1 MSQSIRKEDQH
12 HGREEEIQRR
22 IPEEDVSPRTLR
34 STTPVFD
41 ITSHCLFCSENIPT
55 SDRLTS
61 KRRKLISNVETTEFK
76 DSVLKCARERCDE
89 WGNLVAKRIES
100 AIDLVAAE
108 AKYHCRC
115 AQEFFQ
121 CRGEN
126 TVGKPADAAREH
138 AFSELCN
145 FLDETDECQYSL
157 SELLELME
165 TVLMVK
171 MDILCNTS

>member
-1 MSQSIRKEDQH
+1 MTEHALVTPPCYTKITPGS
-12 HGREEEIQRR
+12 
-22 IPEEDVSPRTLR
+22 PEEDVSPRTLR

-41 ITSHCLFCSENIPT
+41 ITSHCLFCSEIIPT
-55 SDRLTS
+55 SGRLSS
-61 KRRKLISNVETTEFK
+61 KRRKLGSNVETIEFK

-89 WGNLVAKRIES
+89 WRNLRIES
-100 AIDLVAAE
+100 AIDLVAVE
-108 AKYHCRC
+108 AKYHRRC

-121 CRGEN
+121 CRGET

-157 SELLELME
+157 SELL
-165 TVLMVK
+165 
-171 MDILCNTS
+171 

>member
-1 MSQSIRKEDQH
+1 M
-12 HGREEEIQRR
+12 
-22 IPEEDVSPRTLR
+22 
-34 STTPVFD
+34 
-41 ITSHCLFCSENIPT
+41 FCSENIPT

-61 KRRKLISNVETTEFK
+61 KRRKLISNVETKEFK

-100 AIDLVAAE
+100 AAAE
-108 AKYHCRC
+108 AKYHRHC

-145 FLDETDECQYSL
+145 FLDESDECQYSL
-157 SELLELME
+157 SLSSWSLWKLF
-165 TVLMVK
+165 LMVK
-171 MDILCNTS
+171 MDILCNT

>member
-1 MSQSIRKEDQH
+1 MDCMRSSSLSSRCRFTLHVARHTQGRPASRTKRGNPAKDPPRKMFH
-12 HGREEEIQRR
+12 HVHWG
-22 IPEEDVSPRTLR
+22 PLLLYSTL
-34 STTPVFD
+34 PV
-41 ITSHCLFCSENIPT
+41 TACMFCSENIPT

-61 KRRKLISNVETTEFK
+61 KRRKLICNVETIEFK

-100 AIDLVAAE
+100 AAAE
-108 AKYHCRC
+108 AKYHRHC

-138 AFSELCN
+138 AFSELCI
-145 FLDETDECQYSL
+145 S
-157 SELLELME
+157 
-165 TVLMVK
+165 
-171 MDILCNTS
+171 

>member
-1 MSQSIRKEDQH
+1 MLK
-12 HGREEEIQRR
+12 
-22 IPEEDVSPRTLR
+22 P
-34 STTPVFD
+34 
-41 ITSHCLFCSENIPT
+41 
-55 SDRLTS
+55 
-61 KRRKLISNVETTEFK
+61 EFK

-108 AKYHCRC
+108 AKYHRRC

-157 SELLELME
+157 SEILELME
-165 TVLMVK
+165 TFLDGEDGYSMQ
-171 MDILCNTS
+171 